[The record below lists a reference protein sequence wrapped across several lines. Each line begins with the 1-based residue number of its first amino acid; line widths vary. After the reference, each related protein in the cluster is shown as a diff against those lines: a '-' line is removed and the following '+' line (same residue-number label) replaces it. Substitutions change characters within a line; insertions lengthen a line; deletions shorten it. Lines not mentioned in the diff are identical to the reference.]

1 MKIAKIPVKEI
12 PNNSDFID
20 NENLMN
26 NISGELYN
34 KFGSSGC
41 VPAALTLQ
49 NKEIY
54 FLKMRLANST
64 FAGINRLR
72 YLNLRYIQYQLG
84 LTLQE
89 TNNREVF
96 YTVRKMCLSEGVDFD
111 IKSKFTNTIN
121 EYFKELNEFLKL
133 PYWGFVNEILKVD
146 SGVRAL
152 VYDPITLEPS
162 VLTPKT
168 FKQFTKTFFYL
179 ILCEK
184 TSTIEPIMK
193 EMKRRGYAKEGF
205 YYGISTGGMRT
216 SKVIKLLIELAKV
229 RNFHVF
235 VLHDYDISGLAIF
248 FDIKRRI
255 SCESIGV
262 NPEFMEFCGI
272 DKSEVYEDYKVSK
285 KTKQITYT
293 ILQDCI
299 LPSNE
304 YEKYESWIQGCLSKR
319 IELNSVSSYRLTES
333 LTESKVRDFC
343 DYLITKLEDT
353 DRVWNL
359 NRYKKPYAFKPKRH
373 KIDFE
378 KPKIIEE
385 IEANIETN
393 TDSLNERI
401 EEVQEFSSDMV
412 SKNSENSNVDLN
424 DFLELYNINDDFEW
438 KSLIENPYRQMV
450 KTSNFLYKAVLQR
463 SATKR
468 RKIIHNN
475 AHYNDK
481 DVIRTPNRIISKQ
494 ENKILSKTNNLSEFL
509 RKRTKQLHNVCQR
522 LIKKTPKYREIII
535 ELGANRENFEKGDI
549 LGQFQAYRKELD
561 IKLNEIESNL
571 G

>member
-1 MKIAKIPVKEI
+1 
-12 PNNSDFID
+12 
-20 NENLMN
+20 MN

-96 YTVRKMCLSEGVDFD
+96 YTVRKMCLNEGEDFD

-121 EYFKELNEFLKL
+121 EYFKDLNEFVKL
-133 PYWGFVNEILKVD
+133 PYWGFVSELLRVD

-168 FKQFTKTFFYL
+168 FKQFTKTFFYF
-179 ILCEK
+179 ILSEK

-193 EMKRRGYAKEGF
+193 EMKQRGYAREGF
-205 YYGISTGGMRT
+205 YYGISTGGMGT
-216 SKVIKLLIELAKV
+216 SKAIKLLIELAKV

-248 FDIKRRI
+248 FDFLRWI

-272 DKSEVYEDYKVSK
+272 DKNEVHEDYKVSSKSK
-285 KTKQITYT
+285 KITYT

-299 LPSNE
+299 FHSNE
-304 YEKYESWIQGCLSKR
+304 YDKYDSWIQGCLSKR
-319 IELNSVSSYRLTES
+319 IELNSISSYRLTES

-353 DRVWNL
+353 DKMWNL

-385 IEANIETN
+385 IETNIETN

-401 EEVQEFSSDMV
+401 EEVREFSSSMV

-438 KSLIENPYRQMV
+438 NSLIENQYRQMV
-450 KTSNFLYKAVLQR
+450 KTSNLLYKAVLQR
-463 SATKR
+463 SKAKR
-468 RKIIHNN
+468 RGIIHNN

-481 DVIRTPNRIISKQ
+481 DVIKTPNRIISKQ
-494 ENKILSKTNNLSEFL
+494 EQKILSKTNDLSKFL
-509 RKRTKQLHNVCQR
+509 RKRTKRLHNVCQR
-522 LIKKTPKYREIII
+522 LIKKTPKYREIEI
-535 ELGANRENFEKGDI
+535 ELRENRESLEKKDI
-549 LGQFQAYRKELD
+549 LEQFQGYRKELD